1 MKFTAKTSLFMCL
14 FLFVSCKNMY
24 SPIEDISH
32 ITQKKSMR
40 PFSSLN
46 DPIVITMPVYQKMG
60 LMGGTADVRSKRQGD
75 IFVVYDWESGTV
87 YDWAFFEGN
96 HGLSN
101 WRAVEMGTPT
111 KYYDAGE
118 GSSLIGCLDPA
129 TGRVTVTQNAVQGTF
144 ANLNNN
150 QSTKSRYGII
160 GTSGRENGCST
171 YNVNFFDSETG
182 KVSGE
187 KKSIF
192 IYGSSNIMTPSVDAK
207 GNYWMGYI
215 EPNAEYNYLAKFCGE
230 TQSIE
235 TYRTIPVCKTSTYE
249 VMCQLL
255 AYDHYLLVND
265 GVRPLYPNVLIY
277 DTDDMTKPPVE
288 IEIPTGDTGYAYLGR
303 AAYINGTLYA
313 VLWDHSN
320 SYARNMIYKVDVEE
334 KKFEFLTEFNF
345 DFTETIYVRG
355 SRIYFLSSRKL
366 SRLSMRYYDT
376 ATGEVSGVNAFTIDE
391 VCANAH

>member
-118 GSSLIGCLDPA
+118 TSALIGCLDPA

-160 GTSGRENGCST
+160 GTSGHENGCST

-187 KKSIF
+187 KKSIPVYTNGYIF
-192 IYGSSNIMTPSVDAK
+192 TPVADK
-207 GNYWMGYI
+207 DGNYWLSYI
-215 EPNAEYNYLAKFCGE
+215 DPNNEYNWLAKFCGE

-235 TYRTIPVCKTSTYE
+235 TYRTIPVNMDSTYE
-249 VMCQLL
+249 VMKTLT
-255 AYDHYLLVND
+255 AYNHFLIIRD
-265 GVRPLYPNVLIY
+265 GVRPHYPYILIY
-277 DTDDMTKPPVE
+277 DSDDMSKQPVS
-288 IEIPTGDTGYAYLGR
+288 IEIPTGNEWFLTR
-303 AAYINGTLYA
+303 VECVNGELYA
-313 VLWDHSN
+313 IITDS
-320 SYARNMIYKVDVEE
+320 STSDERNLIYKINVEK
-334 KKFEFLTEFNF
+334 KKFEFLTEFIF

-355 SRIYFLSSRKL
+355 SRIYLLNSRRF
-366 SRLSMRYYDT
+366 SRLSIRYYDT